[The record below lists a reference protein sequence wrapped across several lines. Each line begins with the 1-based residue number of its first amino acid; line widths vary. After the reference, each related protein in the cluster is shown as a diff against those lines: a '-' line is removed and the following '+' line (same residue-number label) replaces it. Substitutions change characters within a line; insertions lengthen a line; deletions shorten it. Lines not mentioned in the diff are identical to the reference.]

1 MRASM
6 FVKQYDSCRRGP
18 LQCAV
23 FANDRRAASNIVLR
37 IVETPSC
44 NRKNA
49 KVRGHTDFKDALSM
63 VEVPSYTREKKQS
76 IHSLKL

>member
-1 MRASM
+1 M
-6 FVKQYDSCRRGP
+6 
-18 LQCAV
+18 
-23 FANDRRAASNIVLR
+23 ILR

-63 VEVPSYTREKKQS
+63 VEVPSYTREKKTTVYPQFEIIEDVPTS
-76 IHSLKL
+76 HAIGLRTLKTT

>member
-1 MRASM
+1 M
-6 FVKQYDSCRRGP
+6 
-18 LQCAV
+18 
-23 FANDRRAASNIVLR
+23 ILR

-63 VEVPSYTREKKQS
+63 VEVPSYTREKKTTTTVYPQFEIIEDVPTS
-76 IHSLKL
+76 HAIGLRTLKTT